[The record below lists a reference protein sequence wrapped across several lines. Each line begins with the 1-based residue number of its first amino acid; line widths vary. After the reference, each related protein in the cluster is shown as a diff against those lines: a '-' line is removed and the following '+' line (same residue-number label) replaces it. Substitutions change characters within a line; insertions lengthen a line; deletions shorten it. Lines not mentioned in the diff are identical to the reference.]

1 MFGIFQHKYNLRN
14 SGLMKGMTDIHSH
27 ILPGV
32 DDGAPDMETSLSLL
46 RYMESLGIQEV
57 WLTPHVMEDYHTS
70 PEQLRKGFAAL
81 KEVYRDHL
89 ELNLASEYMMDAA
102 FTDRLKGDLLPI
114 GNNNLLVETSYM
126 FPPTGLQ
133 DILMNVWN
141 AGYHPL
147 IAHPERY
154 LYMEEQDYRTL
165 KEKGY
170 YFQLNL
176 MSLSGY
182 YGHRPKMVSEKLLLQ
197 GMYDFVGT
205 DLHHLERYQPMLDA
219 LKLTRKQLEAL
230 EILITNNAQI

>member
-1 MFGIFQHKYNLRN
+1 
-14 SGLMKGMTDIHSH
+14 MTDIHSH
-27 ILPGV
+27 VLPGV
-32 DDGAPDMETSLSLL
+32 DDGAPDMKTSLSLL
-46 RYMESLGIQEV
+46 RYMESLGIQKV

-81 KEVYRDHL
+81 KEVYRDNL
-89 ELNLASEYMMDAA
+89 ELDLASEYMMDAA

-114 GNNNLLVETSYM
+114 GSNNLLVETSYM
-126 FPPTGLQ
+126 FPPTRLQ

-154 LYMEEQDYRTL
+154 LYMEEQDYGIL